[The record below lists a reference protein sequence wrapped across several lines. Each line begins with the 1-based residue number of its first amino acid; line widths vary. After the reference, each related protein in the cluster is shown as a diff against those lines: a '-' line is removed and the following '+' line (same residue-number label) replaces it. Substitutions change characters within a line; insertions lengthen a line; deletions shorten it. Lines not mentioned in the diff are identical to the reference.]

1 MRITPNPRLRQGL
14 WSPQAAPKGR
24 NLQCFNKI
32 DMDLLEKYI
41 HDNSSAEDALL
52 HELDRQTHLQVLNP
66 RMISGHI
73 QGKLL
78 ELLVKMF
85 RPQHILEIGTFTGY
99 SALCMAAGL
108 DDGATIDTC
117 EVDDELQPLAQ
128 SFFDRS
134 PHGHK
139 IHLHVGSALEIAPQ
153 LGYQFD
159 MVFIDGA
166 KREYPAYYNMLMDQ
180 GLVHSGSILLA
191 DNILWYGKV
200 VQPVAHND
208 HHTQALIEF
217 NRMVTEDN
225 RVESV
230 ILPLRD
236 GINIIRVK

>member
-1 MRITPNPRLRQGL
+1 
-14 WSPQAAPKGR
+14 
-24 NLQCFNKI
+24 
-32 DMDLLEKYI
+32 MDLLEKYI
-41 HDNSSAEDALL
+41 HENSSPENALL
-52 HELDRQTHLQVLNP
+52 RELDRETHLRVLNP

-85 RPQHILEIGTFTGY
+85 RPQSILEIGTFTGY

-108 DDGATIDTC
+108 DYGATIDTC

-139 IHLHVGSALEIAPQ
+139 ICQHIGSALDIAPQ
-153 LGYQFD
+153 LGKQFD
-159 MVFIDGA
+159 MVFIDGD
-166 KREYPAYYNMLMDQ
+166 KREYPAYYNMLMDN

-208 HHTQALIEF
+208 RHTEALIEF
-217 NRMVTEDN
+217 NRMVREDD

>member
-1 MRITPNPRLRQGL
+1 
-14 WSPQAAPKGR
+14 
-24 NLQCFNKI
+24 
-32 DMDLLEKYI
+32 MDLLEKYI
-41 HDNSSAEDALL
+41 HENSSPEDALL
-52 HELDRQTHLQVLNP
+52 RELDRETHLRVLNP

-85 RPQHILEIGTFTGY
+85 RPQSILEIGTFTGY

-108 DDGATIDTC
+108 DDRATIDTC

-139 IHLHVGSALEIAPQ
+139 ICQHIGSALDIAPQ
-153 LGYQFD
+153 LGKQFD
-159 MVFIDGA
+159 MVFIDGD
-166 KREYPAYYNMLMDQ
+166 KREYPAYYNMLMDK

-208 HHTQALIEF
+208 RHTEALIEF
-217 NRMVTEDN
+217 NRMVREDD